1 MSCANTTT
9 DINNTVT
16 KMRLKNICWWRRI
29 YFKQHLKS
37 HIFHFLESKLTV
49 HRHIRASQAFVWS
62 FQPLSDV
69 SAALS
74 LRLWFYWYLLFS
86 ICSVETCAWVSHS
99 NSCFPSESFMKPTEP
114 HEKNNKSD
122 QSLLILHKK
131 KGFCC
136 GDDSRVPQVTD
147 YFKYIALC
155 LFISY
160 RLYNA

>member
-1 MSCANTTT
+1 
-9 DINNTVT
+9 
-16 KMRLKNICWWRRI
+16 MRLKNICWWRRI

-131 KGFCC
+131 KVSAVETTAGSHKLLIILNTLRCVYL
-136 GDDSRVPQVTD
+136 SVID
-147 YFKYIALC
+147 YIIHSIYIQYNVSVLALQT
-155 LFISY
+155 
-160 RLYNA
+160 